1 MRVGGT
7 GKAYSYLDTLEIPI
21 IENTPD
27 EEDLQDSLEAV
38 SQKLTRHPNLFASPG
53 KPYEN

>member
-1 MRVGGT
+1 MGGT

-38 SQKLTRHPNLFASPG
+38 SQKLTRHPKLFASPG
-53 KPYEN
+53 KPYETRA